1 MSNLSFP
8 TWFFKIKVQISGV
21 YLCIQCYYLPC
32 VYRFSVFC
40 PTKIRPSWVKSA
52 RTCLTTSPMYIP
64 EIIFSKICFP
74 GFMLSLST
82 SRSHLV
88 RMKSNSPWF
97 QKLYISSNLNTQMN
111 LAILLFWGQLGHQCS
126 SENFCNFDKC
136 LKYLINS
143 FFVFHYLAKVTKN
156 EKNLVLYTVSL

>member
-8 TWFFKIKVQISGV
+8 TWFFKIKVQINGV

-97 QKLYISSNLNTQMN
+97 QKLYISSNLKTQMN
-111 LAILLFWGQLGHQCS
+111 LALLLFMGRLGHQCG
-126 SENFCNFDKC
+126 SEFLYILGFGQKSC
-136 LKYLINS
+136 LEY
-143 FFVFHYLAKVTKN
+143 
-156 EKNLVLYTVSL
+156 EKNVYFGLKMYFFGLKISTY